1 MLQGMF
7 EFVGCVVWQGEG
19 GSRSCRFGVGD
30 SSEASVLGVVGDVGL
45 RAEVEVDWVAVYNS
59 LDVEAIV

>member
-1 MLQGMF
+1 MF

-19 GSRSCRFGVGD
+19 GSRPCRFGVGY

-45 RAEVEVDWVAVYNS
+45 EAEGEVDWFKVNNS
-59 LDVEAIV
+59 LDVETII